1 MSKQSKAP
9 ASAAHAQDDDLPMT
23 GVKERRSV
31 QTILDL
37 QSKLEEY
44 SKDDVPVAPTPE
56 PQPNDD
62 TTMDAWQKRYGDL
75 RRYTQKKEQ
84 ETTNKIKEL
93 ESQIQQL
100 QSASN
105 QTMPKSK
112 EEFLAWKEKYPDIAT
127 FIEMIAD
134 EKSSERSK
142 QLAEELETVKGQLGQ
157 TEKEKAK
164 ATLKSLVP
172 DVDAITSSKVFLD
185 WYKNQPPFVQEK
197 LSSSDDPYEVAY
209 YLNIFKSLSGAPQ
222 DKSEKVKTPKEIPA
236 ALNVGLKNSGSGP
249 ADNSAK
255 YKFTESQI
263 AKMSGKEFERL
274 EKEIDEAD
282 RQGLI
287 LKDISRKQW
296 HTDV

>member
-100 QSASN
+100 QS
-105 QTMPKSK
+105 
-112 EEFLAWKEKYPDIAT
+112 EKI
-127 FIEMIAD
+127 
-134 EKSSERSK
+134 
-142 QLAEELETVKGQLGQ
+142 
-157 TEKEKAK
+157 
-164 ATLKSLVP
+164 
-172 DVDAITSSKVFLD
+172 
-185 WYKNQPPFVQEK
+185 
-197 LSSSDDPYEVAY
+197 SSSSAP
-209 YLNIFKSLSGAPQ
+209 LSP
-222 DKSEKVKTPKEIPA
+222 
-236 ALNVGLKNSGSGP
+236 NSS
-249 ADNSAK
+249 SCW
-255 YKFTESQI
+255 S
-263 AKMSGKEFERL
+263 
-274 EKEIDEAD
+274 
-282 RQGLI
+282 
-287 LKDISRKQW
+287 
-296 HTDV
+296 